1 MVPMDETPPVITDI
15 AATPEVQS
23 STEPVNITCTVIDNV
38 MVDTVKVNISGPEGF
53 TLEETMNMNE
63 SSYYYEAVYTTLGVY
78 DYFIWAND
86 TFGNEAVS
94 GIHSFTI
101 TDLEIP
107 MSSVDALS
115 EWQDEVPFEITA
127 TASDNT
133 GVASVS
139 LWYQY
144 SSNGTEWNDWAS
156 YGTDDEEP
164 WSWEFTGSD
173 GYYEFYS
180 IAVDDYANVEDPP
193 SAGDASCGLDTENPV
208 TIHTL
213 SGTMGGDDWYVS
225 DVVVTLSASDNT
237 SGVDSTWYKIDAG
250 YWQFYVAPFTLSDDG
265 EYTVYYRSIDNAGN
279 QESIKSVDLKIDKTS
294 PETEHEFDGVIG
306 EDGWFVSNV
315 TVTLTA
321 EDNIAFVLRAAM
333 NEETS
338 GVNYTMY
345 KLDDDEWAIYEDP
358 FVVTEN
364 GEYTLYYYSVDYAGN
379 EEDVNEVDFKIEHDT
394 VPPVTTH
401 VFEGVRG
408 DNDWFTSNVVVTL
421 TAEDVSSGLDYT
433 MYKLEDDTEWQ
444 EYTGPILVTEDGE
457 HTIVYYS
464 VDKVGNEES
473 VKGPFGFKI
482 DQTAP
487 TINLT
492 VEKTGLIKWLLTATV
507 GDETSGVARVEF
519 YLDGELLGEV
529 TEPPYEWVCTKKGTA
544 RAIVY
549 DNAGNEAIS
558 DPVPVSKNVSQ
569 SQSTTT
575 ITPVLRQIRRV
586 KLSSLLFFRFIF

>member
-237 SGVDSTWYKIDAG
+237 SGVDSTWYKI
-250 YWQFYVAPFTLSDDG
+250 
-265 EYTVYYRSIDNAGN
+265 ER
-279 QESIKSVDLKIDKTS
+279 
-294 PETEHEFDGVIG
+294 
-306 EDGWFVSNV
+306 
-315 TVTLTA
+315 
-321 EDNIAFVLRAAM
+321 R
-333 NEETS
+333 
-338 GVNYTMY
+338 
-345 KLDDDEWAIYEDP
+345 
-358 FVVTEN
+358 
-364 GEYTLYYYSVDYAGN
+364 
-379 EEDVNEVDFKIEHDT
+379 
-394 VPPVTTH
+394 
-401 VFEGVRG
+401 
-408 DNDWFTSNVVVTL
+408 
-421 TAEDVSSGLDYT
+421 
-433 MYKLEDDTEWQ
+433 
-444 EYTGPILVTEDGE
+444 LVC
-457 HTIVYYS
+457 
-464 VDKVGNEES
+464 
-473 VKGPFGFKI
+473 
-482 DQTAP
+482 Q
-487 TINLT
+487 
-492 VEKTGLIKWLLTATV
+492 
-507 GDETSGVARVEF
+507 
-519 YLDGELLGEV
+519 
-529 TEPPYEWVCTKKGTA
+529 
-544 RAIVY
+544 
-549 DNAGNEAIS
+549 
-558 DPVPVSKNVSQ
+558 
-569 SQSTTT
+569 
-575 ITPVLRQIRRV
+575 
-586 KLSSLLFFRFIF
+586 

>member
-1 MVPMDETPPVITDI
+1 VLI
-15 AATPEVQS
+15 QH
-23 STEPVNITCTVIDNV
+23 
-38 MVDTVKVNISGPEGF
+38 
-53 TLEETMNMNE
+53 
-63 SSYYYEAVYTTLGVY
+63 
-78 DYFIWAND
+78 
-86 TFGNEAVS
+86 
-94 GIHSFTI
+94 GI
-101 TDLEIP
+101 
-107 MSSVDALS
+107 
-115 EWQDEVPFEITA
+115 
-127 TASDNT
+127 
-133 GVASVS
+133 
-139 LWYQY
+139 
-144 SSNGTEWNDWAS
+144 
-156 YGTDDEEP
+156 
-164 WSWEFTGSD
+164 
-173 GYYEFYS
+173 
-180 IAVDDYANVEDPP
+180 
-193 SAGDASCGLDTENPV
+193 
-208 TIHTL
+208 
-213 SGTMGGDDWYVS
+213 
-225 DVVVTLSASDNT
+225 
-237 SGVDSTWYKIDAG
+237 K
-250 YWQFYVAPFTLSDDG
+250 
-265 EYTVYYRSIDNAGN
+265 
-279 QESIKSVDLKIDKTS
+279 LK
-294 PETEHEFDGVIG
+294 
-306 EDGWFVSNV
+306 DGWFVSNV

-575 ITPVLRQIRRV
+575 ITPVLREIRRV